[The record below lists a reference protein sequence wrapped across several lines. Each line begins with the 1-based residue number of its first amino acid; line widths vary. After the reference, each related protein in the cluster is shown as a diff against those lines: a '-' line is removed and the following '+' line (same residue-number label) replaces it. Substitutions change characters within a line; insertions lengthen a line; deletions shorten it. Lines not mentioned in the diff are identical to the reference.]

1 MKRKAALF
9 LCLACILFI
18 PALTGCGAGRAEQ
31 EESVPEVSLDD
42 QEQTSGMYPRDLLR
56 GELLAFTN
64 WIDNEDNY
72 GNYGFLLSEYSDPR
86 EADLN
91 QIFYTGAG
99 METEPLG
106 DSEEQE
112 YLRITGLPEI
122 TTDITRLSTEQINGF
137 LGKKLGLS
145 LDEMTS
151 SLDWVYLEDTDV
163 WVHEHGD
170 TNYTPFT
177 CVSGREIRKGVYELD
192 CVPGGWES
200 GYSSYLPSRLTLERS
215 GDDYRVLSNVY
226 DESLQY
232 SKDVWKIEDQS
243 FDVDLGGDWGEAT
256 FVSYGPN
263 TIVYSTQDVS
273 FALEKNGHVVYEFP
287 NVMEGGFR
295 SQEIFLDILA
305 VSFQDYSGDGE
316 KDVIVICEYA
326 PMITTASGGTL
337 KEVRLYRNMGDS
349 FRLDRD
355 KMDWLQVN
363 DYCNTI
369 EQVMEHVNEAAANE

>member
-1 MKRKAALF
+1 M
-9 LCLACILFI
+9 
-18 PALTGCGAGRAEQ
+18 
-31 EESVPEVSLDD
+31 
-42 QEQTSGMYPRDLLR
+42 
-56 GELLAFTN
+56 
-64 WIDNEDNY
+64 
-72 GNYGFLLSEYSDPR
+72 
-86 EADLN
+86 
-91 QIFYTGAG
+91 
-99 METEPLG
+99 
-106 DSEEQE
+106 
-112 YLRITGLPEI
+112 
-122 TTDITRLSTEQINGF
+122 
-137 LGKKLGLS
+137 
-145 LDEMTS
+145 
-151 SLDWVYLEDTDV
+151 
-163 WVHEHGD
+163 
-170 TNYTPFT
+170 
-177 CVSGREIRKGVYELD
+177 
-192 CVPGGWES
+192 
-200 GYSSYLPSRLTLERS
+200 
-215 GDDYRVLSNVY
+215 LSNVY